1 MALVQAQ
8 EWDKS
13 TSSCASC
20 WLPRIVSF
28 VLCRVTW
35 LKILLGDVILWKIVT
50 SDVKVE

>member
-13 TSSCASC
+13 TYSCASC
-20 WLPRIVSF
+20 WLPRII

>member
-1 MALVQAQ
+1 MALVQVQ

-13 TSSCASC
+13 ILWDLLVVPNC
-20 WLPRIVSF
+20 II
-28 VLCRVTW
+28 CRVTW

>member
-13 TSSCASC
+13 TYS
-20 WLPRIVSF
+20 VGF
-28 VLCRVTW
+28 VGGPELYICRVTW
-35 LKILLGDVILWKIVT
+35 LKTLMMRDVILWKIVT